1 MIRSNVDRTAL
12 DQRVVFQSQQ
22 QVQDETTG
30 NVVVDWVNVIT
41 CWAKVDALPAR
52 ERIAAGQLLPVNT
65 YTFWVRA
72 DIVKRFDVNAT
83 MRIMWRG
90 RPYNVTDVLDQTQ
103 RARLTALTATGGLNE
118 GD

>member
-12 DQRVVFQSQQ
+12 DQRVTFQRQDQQ
-22 QVQDETTG
+22 QDGATG
-30 NVVVDWVNVIT
+30 NVTVAWVDVIT
-41 CWAKVDALPAR
+41 CWSKVDAVPAR

-72 DIVKRFDVNAT
+72 DIVSRFSVDAT

-90 RPYNVTDVLDQTQ
+90 RPYNVTDVMDQTQ
-103 RARLTALTATGGLNE
+103 RARLTAITATGGLSA